1 MRGVHN
7 LILNR
12 PDEIRELGSD
22 QVNLLLLYEIF
33 FIEASFLALNA
44 PFWPQNG
51 AFKERYRKTVSRKDA
66 TAQRKTFLHFDLI
79 LNRKDAKGA
88 KVFLIALRAGYSTF
102 VNSVG
107 NLSLNRKDAKSAKGV
122 FLLPCGQAI
131 C

>member
-1 MRGVHN
+1 MG
-7 LILNR
+7 
-12 PDEIRELGSD
+12 
-22 QVNLLLLYEIF
+22 LLRK
-33 FIEASFLALNA
+33 
-44 PFWPQNG
+44 G
-51 AFKERYRKTVSRKDA
+51 TGKTVSRKDA

-107 NLSLNRKDAKSAKGV
+107 NLSLNRKDAKGAKGV
-122 FLLPCGQAI
+122 FLLPCGQAT